1 MSGSREIATPRLLLR
16 PLGADD
22 RDLYV
27 RLYSD
32 PLVMAHLGEPRTP
45 PEADAGFRQ
54 SLDLQ
59 ACQAEFPARWVAVL
73 RRTGQGVGLLG
84 LVADAA
90 SLAAE
95 AEAEAGVLLLP
106 EAQRRGLAGEA
117 LGALAAAAF
126 DRGWVAVLWARHAPA
141 NQAMARVLAGLG
153 FEAEGAVGGEC
164 RWRLRAGRP
173 ENRSAGSVPPPSRLA
188 APTSFG

>member
-16 PLGADD
+16 PLAAGD

-32 PLVMAHLGEPRTP
+32 PRVMAHLGEPRTP
-45 PEADAGFRQ
+45 VEADAGFRL

-59 ACQAEFPARWVAVL
+59 ARRAEFPSRWIAVL
-73 RRTGQGVGLLG
+73 RRTGQAIGLLG
-84 LVADAA
+84 LVADAV
-90 SLAAE
+90 SGAAE
-95 AEAEAGVLLLP
+95 TGILLLP

-126 DRGWVAVLWARHAPA
+126 DRGWVATLWARHAPA
-141 NQAMARVLAGLG
+141 NLAMARVLARLG

-173 ENRSAGSVPPPSRLA
+173 ENRSAGSVPPRSRLA
-188 APTSFG
+188 APTPFG

>member
-1 MSGSREIATPRLLLR
+1 MSASREIATPRLLLR
-16 PLGADD
+16 PLAADD
-22 RDLYV
+22 RDLYM

-45 PEADAGFRQ
+45 PEADAGFLQ

-59 ACQAEFPARWVAVL
+59 ACQAEFPARWIAVL

-90 SLAAE
+90 RLAAE
-95 AEAEAGVLLLP
+95 AGILLLP
-106 EAQRRGLAGEA
+106 EAQRRGLAREA

-126 DRGWVAVLWARHAPA
+126 ERGWVAALWARHAPA
-141 NQAMARVLAGLG
+141 NQAMARVLARLG

-173 ENRSAGSVPPPSRLA
+173 ENRSAGSVPPHSRLA
-188 APTSFG
+188 ASTSFG